1 MSLNSNDWTDEEVE
15 LMLFIGGNAA
25 ANAAY
30 EAFVPKTCKRPMPDS
45 SNQERAKFIR
55 FRRCETR
62 QKFKLQ
68 GLQGFVGLIRV
79 RVIKGINLTVR
90 DFMTSDPYVVL
101 TLGNQKAQTCVVRS
115 SLNPI
120 WDEKHLLSVPHATFP
135 LKLQVFD
142 RDTFS
147 EDDTMGDVSVD
158 LQPLYAAVKVQEAM
172 GDELGNVQV
181 GKWVATR
188 DNDLSCDSMIFLQN
202 GRLLQDLKLK
212 LKNVECGELEIQIEW
227 IMLPLRRFLCQR
239 SYRAHH
245 TSDDP
250 GTEIPGSASDKMHR
264 EDVPVILAASW
275 VCDPESCVL
284 LFYVYLFTSCINF
297 IMGPP
302 VFVPGAG
309 GILGGGW

>member
-1 MSLNSNDWTDEEVE
+1 MHR
-15 LMLFIGGNAA
+15 GG
-25 ANAAY
+25 
-30 EAFVPKTCKRPMPDS
+30 R
-45 SNQERAKFIR
+45 ERER
-55 FRRCETR
+55 ERERER
-62 QKFKLQ
+62 
-68 GLQGFVGLIRV
+68 LQGFVGLIRV
-79 RVIKGINLTVR
+79 HVIKGINLTVR

-120 WDEKHLLSVPHATFP
+120 WDEKHLLS
-135 LKLQVFD
+135 VFD

-227 IMLPLRRFLCQR
+227 IMLPLQHFPFQR

-245 TSDDP
+245 TSDYP
-250 GTEIPGSASDKMHR
+250 GTEVPGSASHNSVKSGGKPSSVALMLSCMPR
-264 EDVPVILAASW
+264 EDVPVILAASRDFGRRM
-275 VCDPESCVL
+275 VIAAQSAVIESHIVL
-284 LFYVYLFTSCINF
+284 GLNHSASEQEFKQ
-297 IMGPP
+297 
-302 VFVPGAG
+302 ARKD
-309 GILGGGW
+309 LGL

>member
-1 MSLNSNDWTDEEVE
+1 MERRMSKFQKFILQPDNQFCADCGLQGPQWVSTNTGVIICDKCYAIHRSMGASVSKLMSLNSNDWTDEEVE

-55 FRRCETR
+55 NKYER
-62 QKFKLQ
+62 QEFVKPSMRLASSSQESTLFSKQENSSAL
-68 GLQGFVGLIRV
+68 GFVGLIRV

-135 LKLQVFD
+135 LKLVFD

-227 IMLPLRRFLCQR
+227 
-239 SYRAHH
+239 
-245 TSDDP
+245 
-250 GTEIPGSASDKMHR
+250 
-264 EDVPVILAASW
+264 VPPI
-275 VCDPESCVL
+275 D
-284 LFYVYLFTSCINF
+284 
-297 IMGPP
+297 
-302 VFVPGAG
+302 
-309 GILGGGW
+309 